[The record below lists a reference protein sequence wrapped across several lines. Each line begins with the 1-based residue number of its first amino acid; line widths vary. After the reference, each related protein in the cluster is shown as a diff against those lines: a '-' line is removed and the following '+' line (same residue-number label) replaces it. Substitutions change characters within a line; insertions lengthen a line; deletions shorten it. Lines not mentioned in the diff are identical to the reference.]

1 MSKRILIFAM
11 VALLSLNLAQ
21 LLYCSYAHRLTGD
34 VVPDE
39 ETAIAVGS
47 AILLATHRDFI
58 CEEEPF
64 GVSYNKRKNAWV
76 VHSGWPDNPNL
87 VGTVVA
93 VLIRKSD
100 GKVLGFEFA

>member
-1 MSKRILIFAM
+1 MNKRILIFAM
-11 VALLSLNLAQ
+11 VALLSLNIAQ
-21 LLYCSYAHRLTGD
+21 LPFFSYSHRLIGD
-34 VVPDE
+34 IIPDE

-47 AILLATHRDFI
+47 AILLATHRDFVL
-58 CEEEPF
+58 EEEPF
-64 GVSYNKRKNAWV
+64 GVSYYKRKNAWV
-76 VHSGWPDNPNL
+76 VYSGWPDDTEM

>member
-1 MSKRILIFAM
+1 MNKKILIFAM

-21 LLYCSYAHRLTGD
+21 LPLCSYAHRRIGD
-34 VVPDE
+34 IIPDE

-47 AILLATHRDFI
+47 AILLATHRDFV

-64 GVSYNKRKNAWV
+64 GVVYYKRKNAWV

-100 GKVLGFEFA
+100 GKILGFEFS

>member
-1 MSKRILIFAM
+1 MNKRILIFAM
-11 VALLSLNLAQ
+11 VALLSLHLAQ
-21 LLYCSYAHRLTGD
+21 LPIFSYHHLLIGD
-34 VVPDE
+34 FIPDE

-47 AILLATHRDFI
+47 AILLATHRDFVN
-58 CEEEPF
+58 EEDSF
-64 GVSYNKRKNAWV
+64 SAFYYKRKNAWV
-76 VHSGWPDNPNL
+76 VHRVWPDNPNL